1 MTVYIFTG
9 PTLSAEEGKQE
20 LDAIYL
26 PPAAQ
31 GDVYLAAREQPI
43 AIGIVDGYFERVPSV
58 AHKEVLWAM
67 AQGVHVFGCSSMGAL
82 RAAELAAFGME
93 GVGEIYQAFA
103 GGLLKADDEVAVT
116 HAAAEDGYRALSEA
130 MVNIRATLA
139 AAAAA
144 GVISTAT
151 EAALETTAR
160 SLFYPDRCYP
170 IILAR
175 AREAG
180 VDTDELTALAAFL
193 PAGRVDRKRA
203 DAVAMLRTMREW
215 LSGAPEP
222 KRVRYHFEHTD
233 AWEHIR
239 ATVTRPVQPR
249 PFSSRYA

>member
-9 PTLSAEEGKQE
+9 PTLSAEDGKKE

-31 GDVYLAAREQPI
+31 GDVYLAARAQPI

-67 AQGVHVFGCSSMGAL
+67 AQGVHVFGSASMGAL

-93 GVGEIYQAFA
+93 GVGGIYEAFA
-103 GGLLKADDEVAVT
+103 GGLLEADDEVAVA

-139 AAAAA
+139 AATAA

-151 EAALETTAR
+151 EATLEAIAR
-160 SLFYPDRCYP
+160 SLFYADRCYP

-180 VDTDELTALAAFL
+180 VDTRELSAFAAFL
-193 PAGRVDRKRA
+193 PAGRVDWKRA
-203 DAVAMLRTMREW
+203 DALVMLRVMRAW
-215 LSGAPEP
+215 LDGAPMP

-239 ATVTRPVQPR
+239 ATADQAHAATP
-249 PFSSRYA
+249 

>member
-9 PTLSAEEGKQE
+9 PTLSADDGEQE

-43 AIGIVDGYFERVPSV
+43 AIGIIDGYFERVPSV

-67 AQGVHVFGCSSMGAL
+67 AQGVHVFGSASMGAL
-82 RAAELAAFGME
+82 RAAELAAFGMQ
-93 GVGEIYQAFA
+93 GVGEIYDAFA
-103 GGLLKADDEVAVT
+103 SGALEADDEVAVT

-139 AAAAA
+139 TAATA

-151 EAALETTAR
+151 RATLEAIAR
-160 SLFYPDRCYP
+160 SSFYADRCYP

-175 AREAG
+175 ARQAG
-180 VDTDELTALAAFL
+180 VDGGELSAFAAFL
-193 PAGRVDRKRA
+193 PAGRVDQKRA
-203 DAVAMLRTMREW
+203 DALAMLRAMRAW
-215 LSGAPEP
+215 LDGAPMP

-239 ATVTRPVQPR
+239 ATAEQAPRFCPPR
-249 PFSSRYA
+249 PG